1 MDYIEKIKKPILAEM
16 QEFERIY
23 SEVLKNDNE
32 LLVNVHNY
40 IMASSGKRLRPIL
53 TILAAKLL
61 GEVNQATLY
70 GAFSLELLHTAS
82 LVHDDVIDDT
92 LERRGRPSVNARW
105 TNKIAVLTGDY
116 ILSKS
121 LYCANKTK
129 HLDIMEVIS
138 LVGMVLPD
146 GELLQLANTRQSGFT
161 EHDYF
166 EIIKRKTALLFA
178 ACMKVGGLSV
188 GAGEDSLSYLK
199 NFGEY
204 LGICFQIKDDIFDF
218 YENAGIGKPTGNDVR
233 DGKLTLPLIYVLKNT
248 SGEERDEIVR
258 MVDSKEF
265 SQENIQKIMQYA
277 HEYGGVD
284 YAIRVMEDFK
294 QKALEELSTLPDNDA
309 KTALKE
315 CVDFVTLRG
324 F

>member
-1 MDYIEKIKKPILAEM
+1 MDYIEKIKKPILSEM
-16 QEFERIY
+16 QEFDRVY
-23 SEVLKNDNE
+23 TEVLKNDNE

-40 IMASSGKRLRPIL
+40 IMAASGKRLRPIL
-53 TILAAKLL
+53 TLLAAKLF
-61 GEVNQATLY
+61 GDVTEATLY

-105 TNKIAVLTGDY
+105 SNKIAVLTGDY

-146 GELLQLANTRQSGFT
+146 CELLQLANTRQSAFT

-178 ACMKVGGLSV
+178 TCMKVGGLSV
-188 GAGEDSLSYLK
+188 GADEDSLNYLR

-218 YENAGIGKPTGNDVR
+218 YENADIGKPTGNDVR
-233 DGKLTLPLIYVLKNT
+233 DGKLTLPLIYVLKYT

-258 MVDSKEF
+258 LIDNKEF
-265 SQENIQKIMQYA
+265 SHENIQKIMQYA
-277 HEYGGVD
+277 HDHGGVD
-284 YAIRVMEDFK
+284 YAIRVMEEYK
-294 QKALEELSTLPDNDA
+294 QKALSELSSLPDNEA
-309 KTALKE
+309 KNALIE
-315 CVDFVTLRG
+315 CVDFVTIRD